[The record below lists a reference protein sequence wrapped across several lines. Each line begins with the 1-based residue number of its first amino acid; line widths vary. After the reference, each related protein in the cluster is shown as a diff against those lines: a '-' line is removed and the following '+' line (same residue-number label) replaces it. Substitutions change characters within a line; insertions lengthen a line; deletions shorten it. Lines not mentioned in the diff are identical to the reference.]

1 MKNIHERNCRQRIR
15 QKINQNSNSNSRPSE
30 KIEFIKQTTIS
41 KKVMHPIVG
50 DIQSAVGKSY
60 GNSR

>member
-1 MKNIHERNCRQRIR
+1 MKNIHEREICRQRMR
-15 QKINQNSNSNSRPSE
+15 RKKHQNSNSKSIPSE

-50 DIQSAVGKSY
+50 DIESDVGES
-60 GNSR
+60 